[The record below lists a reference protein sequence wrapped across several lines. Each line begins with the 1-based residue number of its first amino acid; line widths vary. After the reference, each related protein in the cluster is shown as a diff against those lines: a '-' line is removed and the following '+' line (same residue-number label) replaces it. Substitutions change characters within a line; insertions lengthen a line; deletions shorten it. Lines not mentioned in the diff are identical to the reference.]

1 MSAKILMVFCDQ
13 TDLWKNEE
21 NLYESIV
28 RKLHRQGILGATVL
42 GGIMGY
48 GVHRRIHK
56 KGLLGVSDERPIV
69 ILAVDEEEKLRAV
82 LPIIVPMVKEGMIN
96 LVDTEIISMG
106 TSRPAIEKDQSQGNL
121 ETS

>member
-1 MSAKILMVFCDQ
+1 MSAKILMVFCDV

-21 NLYESIV
+21 RLYEAIV

-42 GGIMGY
+42 VGVMGY

-56 KGLLGVSDERPIV
+56 RGLLGVSDEKPAV
-69 ILAVDEEEKLRAV
+69 VLAIDEEERLRAV

-106 TSRPAIEKDQSQGNL
+106 ASRPAIEKQQSQGKV

>member
-1 MSAKILMVFCDQ
+1 MSAKMLMVFCDV

-21 NLYESIV
+21 RLYEAIV
-28 RKLHRQGILGATVL
+28 RKLHRHEILGATVL
-42 GGIMGY
+42 VGVMGY

-56 KGLLGVSDERPIV
+56 RGLLGVSDEKPVV
-69 ILAVDEEEKLRAV
+69 ILAIDQEDKLRAV

-106 TSRPAIEKDQSQGNL
+106 TSRPVIEKEQSHGN
-121 ETS
+121 SKMS

>member
-1 MSAKILMVFCDQ
+1 MSAKILMVFCDV

-21 NLYESIV
+21 HLYEAIV
-28 RKLHRQGILGATVL
+28 RKLHKQGILGATVL
-42 GGIMGY
+42 VGVMGY

-56 KGLLGVSDERPIV
+56 RGLLGVSDEKPVIV
-69 ILAVDEEEKLRAV
+69 LAIDQEEKLRDV

-106 TSRPAIEKDQSQGNL
+106 TSRPAIEKEQSQGKR

>member
-1 MSAKILMVFCDQ
+1 MSAKILMVFCDV

-21 NLYESIV
+21 RLYEAIV
-28 RKLHRQGILGATVL
+28 RKLHKQGILGATVL
-42 GGIMGY
+42 VGVMGY

-56 KGLLGVSDERPIV
+56 RGLLGVSDEKPV
-69 ILAVDEEEKLRAV
+69 VVLAIDQEEKLRAV

-106 TSRPAIEKDQSQGNL
+106 TSRPVIEKEQSQGKL
-121 ETS
+121 ETP

>member
-1 MSAKILMVFCDQ
+1 MSAKILMVFCDV

-21 NLYESIV
+21 RLYEAIV
-28 RKLHRQGILGATVL
+28 RRLHRQGILGATVL
-42 GGIMGY
+42 VGVMGY

-56 KGLLGVSDERPIV
+56 RGLLGVSDEKPVV
-69 ILAVDEEEKLRAV
+69 ILAIDQEEKLRAV

-106 TSRPAIEKDQSQGNL
+106 TSRPAIEREQS
-121 ETS
+121 EAKVESS

>member
-1 MSAKILMVFCDQ
+1 MSTKILMVFCDQ

-21 NLYESIV
+21 SLYEAIV

-56 KGLLGVSDERPIV
+56 KGLLGISDERPIL

-82 LPIIVPMVKEGMIN
+82 LPVIVPMVKEGMIN
-96 LVDTEIISMG
+96 LVDTEIISTG
-106 TSRPAIEKDQSQGNL
+106 TSRPIIEKQQSQDNIK
-121 ETS
+121 T